1 MVCVKLV
8 RVRSWRL
15 NRKQW
20 VDASGKA
27 ARVHTEKAV
36 SAEKEQQWQVLMESV
51 GRKSS
56 GFDRASAWKGPETV
70 EKTRKNAT
78 FQGRERDVKSGENGD
93 NAASRGEPEEQ
104 KRRWT
109 WEDEGG

>member
-1 MVCVKLV
+1 MKLV

-51 GRKSS
+51 GRKSGRLERTS
-56 GFDRASAWKGPETV
+56 ASNGQETMEETWKCRIPGARTV
-70 EKTRKNAT
+70 HKT
-78 FQGRERDVKSGENGD
+78 
-93 NAASRGEPEEQ
+93 
-104 KRRWT
+104 
-109 WEDEGG
+109 